1 VIDETDETPMTHDER
16 LHAFAADLVLA
27 TQQQVEFLTVVER
40 AHDEKLFPDGLSDA
54 DAELV
59 HDLALTATV
68 RVSWP
73 DHEYV
78 YGNTFED
85 GDPMD
90 EIT

>member
-1 VIDETDETPMTHDER
+1 MTDTTVATHSDK
-16 LHAFAADLVLA
+16 LHEFAADLLLDHCS
-27 TQQQVEFLTVVER
+27 QVEYLTVVET
-40 AHDEKLFPDGLSDA
+40 AHDKEVFPSGLSDA

-59 HDLALTATV
+59 HDLILNATV

-85 GDPMD
+85 EADGDEGSPD
-90 EIT
+90 R